1 VTAAETSVQKSAAH
15 TVAQLIVAESELDR
29 KARDPHREQGDRAH
43 YAEAARQARKAKREL
58 EAFLRSLKND

>member
-1 VTAAETSVQKSAAH
+1 MTHVEQTVQKSAAH
-15 TVAQLIVAESELDR
+15 TIAQLIVAESELDR

-58 EAFLRSLKND
+58 EAFLRSLDRA